1 MRRQT
6 IAMRAVNLALLAVL
20 AACAESPTEPGESGR
35 QWSPSETA
43 TETRNGVE
51 LVISYNSSAERF
63 EGTVTN
69 TNDTTVTDVRVEI
82 HLSNGNELG
91 PTPRIDLAPDESR
104 PVTLDAS
111 GQSFTWYS
119 VHVEIGSS
127 SS

>member
-1 MRRQT
+1 MRRHT
-6 IAMRAVNLALLAVL
+6 IATGAASLALLAMV
-20 AACAESPTEPGESGR
+20 AACTDSLTEPGESGR
-35 QWSPSETA
+35 RWAPAETA

-51 LVISYNSSAERF
+51 LVISYSSSTERF
-63 EGTVTN
+63 TGTVTN

-82 HLSNGNELG
+82 HLSNGTELG
-91 PTPRIDLAPDESR
+91 PTPRVDLAPDESR

>member
-1 MRRQT
+1 MKRNR
-6 IAMRAVNLALLAVL
+6 IATTALALMAIF
-20 AACAESPTEPGESGR
+20 AACSSPTEPGESGKR
-35 QWSPSETA
+35 YSPTETA

-51 LVISYNSSAERF
+51 LVISYNSTTEKFS
-63 EGTVTN
+63 GTITN
-69 TNDTTVTDVRVEI
+69 TTDTTVANVRVEI

-91 PTPRIDLAPDESR
+91 PTTPVDLAANESR

-119 VHVEIGSS
+119 VHVEVGSS